1 MALFTMTSSRPCRS
15 TVAPMSPS
23 ISPHRPTSVWWNT
36 ARPPARAMSA
46 LVGSPPS
53 TGFSVMSAMTTAAPS
68 AAKLMAIARPI
79 PELAPVTTATLPAS
93 RLDTRAIMPQPD
105 LELAASLFDALS
117 RATRRGRGIVR
128 DSYGAGEQAA
138 HDLVSSAATAMGLEV
153 AVDAIGNLSM
163 TLPGRERDAP
173 RIIIGS
179 HLDSVPQGG
188 NYDGAAGVVAG
199 LGVLSGMRRAAH
211 VPRCDLTVMAIR
223 GEESAWFDVA
233 YIGSAGAFGLLDPA
247 SLAIARSDNGRSL
260 EASLLQ
266 QGFDPQ
272 PIREGRALLDRAQ
285 IRAYLELHIEQ
296 GPTLVGRGLPAAVV
310 SGIRGCKRFRNA
322 RCTGE
327 YGHSGAVARPY
338 RQDAVAATVAF
349 LHHMETVWLEQEEA
363 GADLVLTSGELFTN
377 PAMHGPSKIAGET
390 RFVLDLRSLSDTT
403 LESVAAEARAAAAR
417 IGVAYRVDI
426 DLGATSDSP
435 PAVMDS
441 RLRSR
446 LMSLLDQPFEM
457 PSGAGHDAAVFSKV
471 GIPSAMIFV
480 RNGHGSHNPDEAM
493 SLEDFA
499 VGARALLGLLLEF
512 PL

>member
-1 MALFTMTSSRPCRS
+1 
-15 TVAPMSPS
+15 MSG
-23 ISPHRPTSVWWNT
+23 V
-36 ARPPARAMSA
+36 
-46 LVGSPPS
+46 
-53 TGFSVMSAMTTAAPS
+53 
-68 AAKLMAIARPI
+68 
-79 PELAPVTTATLPAS
+79 
-93 RLDTRAIMPQPD
+93 PQPD
-105 LELAASLFDALS
+105 LDLAASLFEALS

-138 HDLVSSAATAMGLEV
+138 HDILRSAASARALEIS
-153 AVDAIGNLSM
+153 VDAIGNLFM
-163 TLPGRERDAP
+163 TLPGQDRSAP

-188 NYDGAAGVVAG
+188 NFDGAAGVVAG
-199 LGVLSGMRRAAH
+199 LSILSALRRAG
-211 VPRCDLTVMAIR
+211 VMPKCDLSVMAIR
-223 GEESAWFDVA
+223 AEESAWFDIA
-233 YIGSAGAFGLLDPA
+233 YVGSGGAFGLLDPA
-247 SLAIARSDNGRSL
+247 CLSIARSDNGQTL
-260 EASLLQ
+260 EAALTS

-272 PIREGRALLDRAQ
+272 PIRERRRLLDPAR

-327 YGHSGAVARPY
+327 YGHSGAVARSY
-338 RQDAVAATVAF
+338 RRDAVAATVAF
-349 LHHMETVWLEQEEA
+349 LHHMETVWLEQEQA
-363 GADLVLTSGELFTN
+363 GADLVLTAGELFTD

-403 LESVAAEARAAAAR
+403 MESVAAEARAAAAR
-417 IGVAYRVDI
+417 IGAAYRVDI

-435 PAVMDS
+435 AAVMDT

-446 LMSLLDQPFEM
+446 LMGLLDQPFEM
-457 PSGAGHDAAVFSKV
+457 ASGAGHDAAVFCKV

-480 RNGHGSHNPDEAM
+480 SNGHGSHNPDEAM
-493 SLEDFA
+493 SPEDFA
-499 VGARALLGLLLEF
+499 VGTRALLGLLLEF